1 MSSFFDDYESIPN
14 PRLKE
19 KRDSW
24 IPEAIFNRVLVKLG
38 LVRKGKK
45 YITNMK
51 VQKVMADA
59 PQ

>member
-1 MSSFFDDYESIPN
+1 MGS
-14 PRLKE
+14 
-19 KRDSW
+19 
-24 IPEAIFNRVLVKLG
+24 VKLG

-59 PQ
+59 PQQYSNTTQREKQKARNIK